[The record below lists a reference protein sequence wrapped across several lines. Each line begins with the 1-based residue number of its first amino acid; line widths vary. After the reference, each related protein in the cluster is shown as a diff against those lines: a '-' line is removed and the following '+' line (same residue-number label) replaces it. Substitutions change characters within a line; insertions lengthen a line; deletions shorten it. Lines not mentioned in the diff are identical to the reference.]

1 MSTRIVFA
9 SVLLLVTAFPGA
21 SAEPK
26 PEPLDLVCMTATR
39 PVLVRLDVAVDG
51 KPLVVEWESFARAL
65 FTHLDANKN
74 GALEGTELARLPPTL
89 TLLTVRSGFPLPA
102 APALT
107 RDGLTEY
114 LRANDLGPLR
124 ALISG
129 GVAPVFRRPIRGN
142 AVGAVQALDKAL
154 FEALDSNTDGK
165 LTADELAAGPAVL
178 AKLDTDENEL
188 VSAEEVRGLLVG
200 ADPRVTPFNEPSASS
215 FPRFGLRVAAR
226 KSDPVLAKQLL
237 SWYQPKRKD
246 DVPAR
251 RLTKV
256 DLNLS
261 DEAVAALDRD
271 GDSELDPEEL
281 GRFGSAC
288 PPATVLALQLGQTPP
303 DKSPA
308 AVLSVGKADLTVTTG
323 NQGADVTLVGTGVR
337 VDFVPTSDGADPRGL
352 YVNTFRQFDRDANG
366 YLDAA
371 EIRRSDV
378 FRDLFPLIDADGDG
392 KVFEKELLAA
402 LDEIR
407 PLAAL
412 AARGLVA
419 TNVTEAGH
427 GLFGIIDADGNGQLS
442 QRELRQLPKL
452 AKHFATAKDGSF
464 RLADVPQ
471 HLRVT
476 FASHPAGPWMIEAP
490 NDRSREPR
498 SAVGPPWFQ
507 KMDRNRDGDVSRREF
522 LGSEDDFRRL
532 DRDGNGLIDTHE
544 AEAASKPE
552 TR

>member
-1 MSTRIVFA
+1 MSTRVTFIPVI
-9 SVLLLVTAFPGA
+9 LLATALSSTA
-21 SAEPK
+21 AEQK
-26 PEPLDLVCMTATR
+26 SEPLNLVCITATR

-65 FTHLDANKN
+65 FTHLDANNN
-74 GALEGTELARLPPTL
+74 GTLEGAELARLPPTL
-89 TLLTVRSGFPLPA
+89 TLLTVRTGFPLPA

-107 RDGLTEY
+107 RDGLMEY

-129 GVAPVFRRPIRGN
+129 GVAPVFRRPVRGN
-142 AVGAVQALDKAL
+142 AVGAGQALDKAL
-154 FEALDSNTDGK
+154 FEALDSNADGK
-165 LTADELAAGPAVL
+165 LSPDELTAGPAAL
-178 AKLDTDENEL
+178 GKLDTDENEL
-188 VSAEEVRGLLVG
+188 ISAAEVRGWLG
-200 ADPRVTPFNEPSASS
+200 RTDPPVTLSHEPGASS
-215 FPRFGLRVAAR
+215 FPRFGLRVASR

-251 RLTKV
+251 RLTKA
-256 DLNLS
+256 DLNLTA
-261 DEAVAALDRD
+261 EAFAALDRD
-271 GDSELDPEEL
+271 GDDELDPEEL
-281 GRFGSAC
+281 ARFGGGC
-288 PPATVLALQLGQTPP
+288 PPAADLALQLGQVPP

-308 AVLSVGKADLTVTTG
+308 AVLSVGKADLTVTMG
-323 NQGADVTLVGTGVR
+323 NQGANVSLAGPGIR
-337 VDFVPTSDGADPRGL
+337 IDFVPTSAGADPRGL

-371 EIRRSDV
+371 EIRRSDL
-378 FRDLFPLIDADGDG
+378 FRDLLPLIDADGDG

-402 LDEIR
+402 LDKIQ
-407 PLAAL
+407 PLATL

-419 TNVTEAGH
+419 ANVTEAGH

-452 AKHFATAKDGSF
+452 TKHFATAKNGSF

-476 FASHPAGPWMIEAP
+476 LASHPAGPWLIEAP
-490 NDRSREPR
+490 IDRPREPR
-498 SAVGPPWFQ
+498 SAVGPTWFQ

-532 DRDGNGLIDTHE
+532 DRDGDGLIDAHE